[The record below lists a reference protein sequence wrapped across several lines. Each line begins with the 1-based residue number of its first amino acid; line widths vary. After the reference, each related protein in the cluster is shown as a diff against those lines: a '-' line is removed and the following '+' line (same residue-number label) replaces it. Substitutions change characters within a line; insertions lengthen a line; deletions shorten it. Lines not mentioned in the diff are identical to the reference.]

1 MTVISG
7 ETNLSLGTIQINN
20 IAPALFSATSD
31 GVGYAAANVQRVRN
45 NVSTFEDVVRYDV
58 GLGKFAP
65 IPIDLGPTTDGV
77 YLVLYGTG
85 INKRSDLSKVEV
97 TIGGVTLPVLYAGQH
112 CCYVGVDQINVQLPR
127 SLAGRGDVDV
137 ILKVEGKE
145 ANTIK
150 VNIK

>member
-7 ETNLSLGTIQINN
+7 ETNLSLGTIQINA
-20 IAPALFSATSD
+20 IAPGLFSATSN
-31 GVGYAAANVQRVRN
+31 GVGYAAANVQRVRSG
-45 NVSTFEDVVRYDV
+45 VSTFEDVARYDSAQS
-58 GLGKFAP
+58 KFVP
-65 IPIDLGPTTDGV
+65 VPIDLGPASDNV

-85 INKRSDLSKVEV
+85 IRNRSDLTKVQA

-137 ILKVEGKE
+137 NLTVDGKTT
-145 ANTIK
+145 NIIK
-150 VNIK
+150 VNVK